1 MLFAGE
7 DGEVFNMG
15 GVREEVKSFDGFD
28 MVVFEEEFDVTSLS
42 GWVTGKVNYCFRFN
56 FI

>member
-15 GVREEVKSFDGFD
+15 GVGEEVKSFDGFD
-28 MVVFEEEFDVTSLS
+28 MVVFEEEFDVTSLC
-42 GWVTGKVNYCFRFN
+42 GGVTGKVNYCFRFN

>member
-7 DGEVFNMG
+7 DGEIFDVW
-15 GVREEVKSFDGFD
+15 GVGEEVKSFDGFD
-28 MVVFEEEFDVTSLS
+28 MVVFEEELDVTSLG

>member
-7 DGEVFNMG
+7 DGEVFDVWSVG
-15 GVREEVKSFDGFD
+15 EEIKSFDDFD
-28 MVVFEEEFDVTSLS
+28 MVVFEEELDVASL
-42 GWVTGKVNYCFRFN
+42 GGGVTGKVNYCFRFN